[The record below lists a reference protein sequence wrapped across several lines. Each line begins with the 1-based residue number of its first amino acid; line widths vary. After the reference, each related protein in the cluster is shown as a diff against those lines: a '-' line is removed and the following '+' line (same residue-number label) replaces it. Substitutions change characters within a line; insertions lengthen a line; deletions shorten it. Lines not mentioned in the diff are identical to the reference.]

1 MSFVKA
7 RSENFKLQNVRLT
20 FANIF
25 RPQKVEENGVV
36 KFQFNAT
43 LLYPKSTPALT
54 GILQVGTET
63 NIQDLT
69 ASVCKEAWGD
79 AAIELIKTGVIKSP
93 FLDGD
98 GPQGVSKKT
107 GKRHAGFEGHKFI
120 RTARPKFK
128 PGEDANPPELY
139 GATLGADGKL
149 VKLTSPKDMYSGCYV
164 HAVLNI
170 MAWEH
175 PQSGKGLSFGLQM
188 LQFAKDGERLGGEG
202 GPDAGSFFQGAAPDK
217 APDKAPA
224 TTKTGD
230 GAGGL
235 FA

>member
-20 FANIF
+20 FANLF
-25 RPQKVEENGVV
+25 RPQKHDDG
-36 KFQFNAT
+36 KLSFNCT
-43 LLYPKSTPALT
+43 LLYPKALPAL
-54 GILQVGTET
+54 VGVKADGGTV
-63 NIQDLT
+63 NVPDLV
-69 ASVCKEAWGD
+69 AAVVKEAWGD
-79 AAIELIKTGVIKSP
+79 AGLELARSGVIKTP

-98 GPQGVSKKT
+98 GPQAVSKKT

-120 RTARPKFK
+120 RVARPKFAVT
-128 PGEDANPPELY
+128 DAPNPPELY

-149 VKLTSPKDMYSGCYV
+149 VKLTQPSEMYSGCYV
-164 HAVLNI
+164 HAVINAF
-170 MAWEH
+170 AWEH

-188 LQFAKDGERLGGEG
+188 LQFAKEGEKLGGDG
-202 GPDAGSFFQGAAPDK
+202 GPDAGAFFQGAAPTEK
-217 APDKAPA
+217 PA
-224 TTKTGD
+224 AVANGA

>member
-25 RPQKVEENGVV
+25 RPQKTEDKGVV

-43 LLYPKSTPALT
+43 LLYPKANVLM
-54 GILQVGTET
+54 GVLQAGTEV
-63 NIQDLT
+63 NVQDLT
-69 ASVCKEAWGD
+69 VSVCKEAWGD
-79 AAIELIKTGVIKSP
+79 AAIELIKNGVIKSP

-120 RTARPKFK
+120 RTARPKFD
-128 PGEDANPPELY
+128 PGAEANPPELY

-164 HAVLNI
+164 HAVINL

-202 GPDAGSFFQGAAPDK
+202 GPDAGSFFQGAKPA
-217 APDKAPA
+217 AAPA
-224 TTKTGD
+224 SVKDGE